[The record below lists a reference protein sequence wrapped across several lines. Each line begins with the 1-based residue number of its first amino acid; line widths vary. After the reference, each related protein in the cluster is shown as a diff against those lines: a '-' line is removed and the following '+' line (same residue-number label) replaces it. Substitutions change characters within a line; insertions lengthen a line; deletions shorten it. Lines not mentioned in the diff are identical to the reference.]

1 MQLQQVGIH
10 VNDKPKFLALNP
22 TDDHN
27 SIVVPSDDGGITL
40 QIPLCIQG
48 VTTYFDSRK
57 LMKQE
62 FEACDLKI
70 DMTANLPDWDR
81 LMTQFEEQENSLLDD
96 YSQLQDHPTR

>member
-1 MQLQQVGIH
+1 
-10 VNDKPKFLALNP
+10 
-22 TDDHN
+22 
-27 SIVVPSDDGGITL
+27 
-40 QIPLCIQG
+40 
-48 VTTYFDSRK
+48 
-57 LMKQE
+57 MKQE

>member
-1 MQLQQVGIH
+1 MLVFNQAILFNHLTATLVSPMQLQHVGIH

-48 VTTYFDSRK
+48 VTTYFDSR
-57 LMKQE
+57 
-62 FEACDLKI
+62 
-70 DMTANLPDWDR
+70 N
-81 LMTQFEEQENSLLDD
+81 
-96 YSQLQDHPTR
+96 